1 MKNLIRFDWAVKRLL
16 RNKANFGILE
26 GFLSELLGED
36 IKIENIL
43 ESESNQEYKNDK
55 SNKVDLLVKDSKG
68 ELVIIEI
75 QNNREYDYLL
85 RILFGTSKLLIDN
98 METGM
103 RYSEIKKIISV
114 SIVYFD
120 LGKGEDYVY
129 HGTTNFVGL
138 HKNDI
143 LKLSKDEEILY
154 KTESISKIYP
164 EYYII
169 KVNQFDDVAK
179 STLDE
184 WIYFLKREEIK
195 DEFKAKGLKEAKN
208 KLDILKLSEPERKE
222 YERFIEQVRYEES
235 LIVSNYEVG
244 EQKGI
249 EKGRKEGKEEGIK
262 EGKEEGLKEGKKE
275 GKKEMSIEITKKCLQ
290 KGMSI
295 SEIIELTGLSKEEIE
310 KLK

>member
-1 MKNLIRFDWAVKRLL
+1 MKNLVRFDWAIKRLL
-16 RNKANFGILE
+16 RNKANFVILE

-36 IKIENIL
+36 IKIESIL
-43 ESESNQEYKNDK
+43 ESESNQDYKNDK
-55 SNKVDLLVKDSKG
+55 FNKVDLLVKNSKG

-103 RYSEIKKIISV
+103 SYSEIKKIISV
-114 SIVYFD
+114 SIVYFN
-120 LGKGEDYVY
+120 LGQGEDYVY

-184 WIYFLKREEIK
+184 WIYFLKKEEIK

-208 KLDILKLSEPERKE
+208 KLDVLKLSEHERKE
-222 YERFIEQVRYEES
+222 YERFIEQVRYENS

-244 EQKGI
+244 ELK
-249 EKGRKEGKEEGIK
+249 GKEEK
-262 EGKEEGLKEGKKE
+262 
-275 GKKEMSIEITKKCLQ
+275 SIEIAKNLLKA
-290 KGMSI
+290 GI
-295 SEIIELTGLSKEEIE
+295 DINIIEQSTGLSKEEIE